1 MVARS
6 RYESH
11 LEQEK
16 GLTGAVQDTQA
27 VKEDHYGSVPHGGT
41 LVNRFVRGDEASSLA
56 EEAKGLYALD
66 LSARELSD
74 VEMLVIGGYSPLTG
88 FMNRADYEPVVHSMR
103 LANGLPWTIP
113 VSLSLRPHQGGRVS
127 PGRRVALSYEEVPF
141 AVLDVEDVFRRD
153 RGVEAERVY
162 RTRDA
167 EHPGVAALMSEGET
181 VVGGPVTVFG
191 SLPARPF
198 PEFRL
203 APADTRRIFAER
215 KWKTIVGFQTR
226 NPVHRAHEYIQK
238 SAMEIVD
245 GLLLHPLVGETKSD
259 DVPADIRMR
268 SYEVLLASYYPE
280 DRVLLAV
287 NPAAMRYGGPREA
300 IFHALIR
307 KNFGC
312 THFIVGRDHAGVGSY
327 YGPYDAQY
335 IFSEFA
341 PDELGIQ
348 PLFFE
353 NSFYCT
359 TCGNMATEKTCPH
372 SADHRVTLSGTQVR
386 ATLRA
391 GQLPPPEFSR
401 PEVATIL
408 AEALHQ

>member
-1 MVARS
+1 LTDIA
-6 RYESH
+6 
-11 LEQEK
+11 EK
-16 GLTGAVQDTQA
+16 TQTI
-27 VKEDHYGSVPHGGT
+27 ENTRYGSIPHGGA
-41 LVNRFVRGDEASSLA
+41 LINGFARGNEAASLA
-56 EEAKGLYALD
+56 AEARSLTTID

-88 FMNRADYEPVVHSMR
+88 FMKQDDYGSVVRSMH

-113 VSLSLRPHQGGRVS
+113 VTLSLRPHQIGNVRPS
-127 PGRRVALSYEEVPF
+127 QRLALSFEQVPF
-141 AVLDVEDVFRRD
+141 AVLDVEDVFERD
-153 RGVEAERVY
+153 REIEAELVY
-162 RTRDA
+162 RTRDEA
-167 EHPGVAALMSEGET
+167 HPGVGALLSEGDL
-181 VVGGPVTVFG
+181 VVGGRVTAYAA
-191 SLPARPF
+191 LPARSF
-198 PEFRL
+198 LEYRL
-203 APADTRRIFAER
+203 APADTRRIIAER
-215 KWKTIVGFQTR
+215 KWKTVVGFQTR

-238 SAMEIVD
+238 TAMEIVD

-268 SYEVLLASYYPE
+268 SYEALLASYYPQS
-280 DRVLLAV
+280 RVLLAV

-335 IFSEFA
+335 IFSEFD

-353 NSFYCT
+353 NSFYCRA
-359 TCGNMATEKTCPH
+359 CGNMGTEKTCPH
-372 SADHRVTLSGTQVR
+372 PADQRVTLSGTQVR
-386 ATLRA
+386 AMLRA

-401 PEVATIL
+401 PEVASIL
-408 AEALHQ
+408 AEAMHEA